1 MKSAFAVC
9 LLLVSWCHYGIAA
22 ESARALPPGFLDVTT
37 VTGVYPNDPAADST
51 VGIRNAMNSAFQTN
65 QTLYFP
71 ANAVFYVSDTLSGV
85 QPPSPCVDPQRR
97 SYRLWGG
104 GRNGTRPR
112 IVLKDSAA
120 GFGTAATPKRLL
132 HIGKDTTGD
141 GVIDAAGEAC
151 AFGHVIKN
159 IDLVLGNNPGAIGID
174 MAVAQESVLE
184 DVNIDATGGYAG
196 ITGVPG
202 RSVAVGNIQI
212 TGGQYGFRV
221 AGVGLSLY
229 GIRLLNQTTTAI
241 WETASRSFAIVGFD
255 IRPAGGSAIQTA
267 GTIRDAG
274 HLGLYDGRI
283 ELPFPGIAID
293 NTARRIVDVRNVYLQ
308 KGLSIITNGSDG
320 SITGSPSNWSLVNTY
335 TYAPVTVAS
344 GLTSWNLIEGLKS
357 RNDNLSLTDDAPPP
371 PSDLISRHIWAGSPD
386 VLDPKVVYVTDAPF
400 NADGTGQTDTTSALQ
415 AAIDSTEPGQ
425 ANAEKW
431 LFVPPGTYQV
441 TAPLLLKS
449 HTHLF
454 GVPFGQSSVYAADSW
469 TGSLT
474 DNAWVIDTVDDAA
487 AETSIEYILTNW
499 ASRWNTKGLKI
510 GALRWKVGERS
521 VMRGMRPLTLPYQCE
536 DQARH
541 IYRVEGNGGGRWY
554 TWYEALQAAGNG
566 VETDGDCDIALW
578 MNPDFRKLS
587 IVGTTEPFTI
597 YGANPEHGGSQST
610 HPASPFIEITD
621 SANVRA
627 FGMKVETNGPVL
639 SLNRSTNIFIGS
651 SHAFNFG
658 TVALPYIRV
667 DGSSNFAMSL
677 IAAWGGS
684 TSPLVEETGMPP
696 SDIVHHDAELG
707 IYSRGSLNWSAWS
720 ARHGPKYR
728 ISAASGSNGTISPDT
743 VTVDQWSD
751 QIFTITPEPGYRV
764 AAVEVDQT
772 SAAPT
777 DTYTFKGIQDNHT
790 LTATFEPIPPATAS
804 LSASA
809 TNITDGDPTTLTWS
823 STDATRCEAG
833 GPWTIDPGELSGSQ
847 SVSPSTNADYSLTCT
862 GEGGTGTAAVTIVVA
877 PKMYKITASAGSNGS
892 ITPSG
897 EMTVEK
903 GRSQSFSLT
912 PNAGYRIASVFVDG
926 TNVGPVSAYSFTTVT
941 ADHSIVASFE
951 RIPEPT
957 VSLTASAT
965 NIAAGDSAT
974 LSWSSTEATH
984 CEAGGPWSIA
994 PGQLTGTLTVSP
1006 GTTSAYTLI
1015 CTGEGGTGT
1024 AAVTIVVGPKTYTIT
1039 ASAGTNGSIT
1049 PSGEV
1054 AVEKDK
1060 DQAFSLTPNAG
1071 YRIASVFVDG
1081 TNVGPVSAYSFTTV
1095 TADHSIVASFE
1106 RIPEPTVSLTASAT
1120 NITDGDSVTL
1130 TWSSTEATRCEAA
1143 GPWSIAP
1150 SQLAGSLSVSPSTTS
1165 AYTLSCT
1172 GDGGTG
1178 TAAVTIVVAPKTY
1191 TITASA
1197 GTNGSITPRG
1207 NITVV
1212 RGASQS
1218 FTLVPRSGY
1227 RVASLIVDGVNVGAL
1242 TAYAFTNVTANH
1254 TITGNF
1260 ERIPAPTVTL
1270 TANPTSI
1277 RRGQSATL
1285 SWTSTNAT
1293 SCTASSGWSGSKPL
1307 SGSSSVAPRS
1317 STTYN
1322 LSCTGSGGSRSASV
1336 RISVR

>member
-9 LLLVSWCHYGIAA
+9 LLLVSWCQYGIAS

-37 VTGVYPNDPAADST
+37 VAGVYPNDPAADST
-51 VGIRNAMNSAFQTN
+51 VGIRNAMNSAFQAN

-71 ANAVFYVSDTLSGV
+71 ANTVLYVSDTLAGV
-85 QPPSPCVDPQRR
+85 QPPSPCADPQRR

-104 GRNGTRPR
+104 GRNGARPR

-229 GIRLLNQTTTAI
+229 GIRLLNQTTASI

-255 IRPAGGSAIQTA
+255 IRPASGSAIQTA

-274 HLGLYDGRI
+274 HVGLYDGRI

-293 NTARRIVDVRNVYLQ
+293 NNARRIVDLRNVYLRSA
-308 KGLSIITNGSDG
+308 LSIISNGPDG
-320 SITGSPSNWSLVNTY
+320 SVAASPSSWSLVNTY
-335 TYAPVTVAS
+335 TYSPVTVAS
-344 GLTSWNLIEGLKS
+344 GLTSWNLIDGLKS
-357 RNDNLSLTDDAPPP
+357 RNDNLSLTNDAPPP
-371 PSDLISRHIWAGSPD
+371 PSDLIARHLWAGSPD
-386 VLDPKVVYVTDAPF
+386 LLDPRVVYVTDAPF
-400 NADGTGQTDTTSALQ
+400 RADGTGQTDTTSALQ

-425 ANAEKW
+425 SNAGKW

-474 DNAWVIDTVDDAA
+474 DNAWVIDTVNDAA
-487 AETSIEYILTNW
+487 AETSIEYLLTNW
-499 ASRWNTKGLKI
+499 ASRWNTKGLRI
-510 GALRWKVGERS
+510 GVLRWRVGERS

-536 DQARH
+536 DQPRQ

-587 IVGTTEPFTI
+587 IVGTTQPFTI

-621 SANVRA
+621 SANVRT
-627 FGMKVETNGPVL
+627 FGMKAETNGPIL
-639 SLNRSTNIFIGS
+639 SLTRSTNVFIGS
-651 SHAFNFG
+651 SHAYNFG

-667 DGSSNFAMSL
+667 DGSNNFAMTL

-684 TSPLVEETGMPP
+684 TAPLVEEIGMPP
-696 SDIVHHDAELG
+696 SDIVYHDAELG

-720 ARHGPKYR
+720 ARHGPKYQ
-728 ISAASGSNGTISPDT
+728 ISAASGSNGTIVPDA

-751 QIFTITPEPGYRV
+751 QTFTIAPDPGYRV

-772 SAAPT
+772 SATPT
-777 DTYTFKGIQDNHT
+777 DSYTFRGVQDNHT
-790 LTATFEPIPPATAS
+790 LTASFEPIPPATAT
-804 LSASA
+804 LSAST
-809 TNITDGDPTTLTWS
+809 TNITNGDPATLTWS

-833 GPWTIDPGELSGSQ
+833 GPWTIDPGQLSGTQ
-847 SVSPSTNADYSLTCT
+847 SVSPSTSADYSITCT
-862 GEGGTGTAAVTIVVA
+862 GEGGSGTAAVSIVVK
-877 PKMYKITASAGSNGS
+877 PKTYTITASAGTNGS

-897 EMTVEK
+897 EVAVEK
-903 GRSQSFSLT
+903 GKSQAFTLT
-912 PNAGYRIASVFVDG
+912 PNAGYRIASVVVDG
-926 TNVGPVSAYSFTTVT
+926 TNVGPVSSYSFASVT

-957 VSLTASAT
+957 VNLTASAT
-965 NIAAGDSAT
+965 NITDGEAAT
-974 LSWSSTEATH
+974 LTWSSTDATR

-994 PGQLTGTLTVSP
+994 PSQLTGALSVSP
-1006 GTTSAYTLI
+1006 GTTSTYTLS

-1039 ASAGTNGSIT
+1039 ASAGANGSIT
-1049 PSGEV
+1049 PSGEI

-1060 DQAFSLTPNAG
+1060 GQDFILTPNAG
-1071 YRIASVFVDG
+1071 YRIASVIVDG
-1081 TNVGPVSAYSFTTV
+1081 ADVGPVSTYSFATV
-1095 TADHSIVASFE
+1095 TADHSIAASFD
-1106 RIPEPTVSLTASAT
+1106 RIPEPTVTLTASAT

-1130 TWSSTEATRCEAA
+1130 TWSSTEATRCEAG
-1143 GPWSIAP
+1143 GPWSVEP
-1150 SQLAGSLSVSPSTTS
+1150 SQLTGSISVSPSTTS
-1165 AYTLSCT
+1165 AFTLNCT

-1197 GTNGSITPRG
+1197 GSNGSISPSGT
-1207 NITVV
+1207 ITVLK
-1212 RGASQS
+1212 GASQS

-1227 RVASLIVDGVNVGAL
+1227 RVASVIVDGVNVGAL
-1242 TAYAFTNVTANH
+1242 TAYSFTNVTANH
-1254 TITGNF
+1254 SIAGTF

-1307 SGSSSVAPRS
+1307 SGSSLVAPRS